1 MSNRD
6 NGYSMVAGVSF
17 ENAVVAWRCGTRIY
31 YNTENELT
39 QKINEMAAQDGITDI
54 KIGFRNKLNPVDLM
68 DAQAHVTAA
77 TI

>member
-6 NGYSMVAGVSF
+6 NGYSMVAGISF
-17 ENAVVAWRCGTRIY
+17 RNTTVTWLCGTRIY

-39 QKINEMAAQDGITDI
+39 QQINEMAAQDGITDI
-54 KIGFRNKLNPVDLM
+54 KIKFRNKLNPVDLM